1 MKVKNLYRDEMM
13 RYVSGCESGCC
24 SVIELVMVYNDMSK
38 KLGKKID
45 RSFVRKRVENFC
57 RKYGKSVSEI
67 RLCDGYVVKGLR
79 NFYNFN

>member
-13 RYVSGCESGCC
+13 RYVGGCESGCC

-67 RLCDGYVVKGLR
+67 KLFDGCVVKGLR
-79 NFYNFN
+79 NFYKFN